1 MKKERL
7 DHLLPEGYRI
17 VLMKKIPAFFLILF
31 LLAIVSFS
39 TWQLFLGNL
48 EAAFSTVPFLVI
60 LYFFVVS
67 RQK

>member
-1 MKKERL
+1 MKEERL
-7 DHLLPEGYRI
+7 DSLLPEGYRI
-17 VLMKKIPAFFLILF
+17 ALMKKVPALLLILF

-48 EAAFSTVPFLVI
+48 EAAFSIVPFLVV